1 MKYDIIQNEILGN
14 WIIVIGNWE
23 DQITENENYDPFE
36 TEEEARDYAE
46 RNL

>member
-23 DQITENENYDPFE
+23 DQITNDNNADPFE
-36 TEEEARDYAE
+36 TEEEARAFAE